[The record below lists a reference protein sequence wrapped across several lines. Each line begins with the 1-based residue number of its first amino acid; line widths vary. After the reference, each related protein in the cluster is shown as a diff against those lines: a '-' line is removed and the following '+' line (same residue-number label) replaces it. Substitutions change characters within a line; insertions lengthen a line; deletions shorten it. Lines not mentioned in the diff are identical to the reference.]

1 MPLQLDRMDELDAA
15 LSGGA
20 LLLVP
25 NYRSSDQL
33 VDQLCRHQQRMQGSS
48 VFHRPAIR
56 AIDLWLTE
64 LWDQLTLAHN
74 ADILQW
80 RVLQPA
86 EEQLLW
92 QQLISKASP
101 ELLLLNRDGTATAA
115 ASAARLLQQWQIPL
129 PELRRHLGLAS
140 DPSQKDDREYAWQ
153 WLQAFEELCRRQRL
167 LSFSGMLHQLL
178 QFVVDGTLATLQLLP
193 HTLLRAGFD
202 APPPLYQAL
211 FTAMATHGVAISD
224 WTFTGCKPL
233 LQQQICSVP
242 ADECRAAANWA
253 QVVLQQD
260 PAASIGIIT
269 ADSALLKGE
278 LERSFCQ
285 VFTATPDVFST
296 TLSDA
301 LVDATYVHSALGSL
315 ALLQDELDT
324 AECCAL
330 LRSPW
335 LLAAET
341 EQDGRAE
348 LELRLRKSQSL
359 QILTVELRQLCLQE
373 NQPWYCPVLGAS
385 LLAQQQAYLRQPR
398 QQSLQGW
405 LQFFTNCWDILLP
418 RSTLLQSGNRALVK
432 AWEGLLKQA
441 QLSSSLFGQQNF
453 AEASALLTRLARAST
468 LATANTQAP
477 VQLLTPITAAG
488 LHFTHLWCMQM
499 TETLW
504 PGEQQPHPYL
514 PLNLQREHGLPGIDR
529 TQHLRQS
536 TELLQGFIRSTT
548 QELVFS
554 HAGSA
559 DDLPQRP
566 TALLPA
572 EMQQQT
578 VATQMLPGGLH
589 PALANLAG
597 TDLEILQDCTTVLL
611 SEVTTFEGGSGV
623 LTSQSACPFKSFAQ
637 YRLQARELPQPVYG
651 IPSRALGECVHEA
664 LQAFWISMQSR
675 SALLAAD
682 ETSLQ
687 QAILQALTPALN
699 TVARHY
705 PTVLT
710 PKLQALET
718 RRLSA
723 LLLRWLDVE
732 CKRGPF
738 TVVATEQ
745 ELFWS
750 LPRLQLRLRLD
761 RIDRHADGSTV
772 IVDYK
777 TGKNATTRWEDER
790 PAAPQ
795 LLLYQLAVDSGGSLP
810 QTGALLYARINVE
823 NPVYEGIAS
832 DDSIFPGLAFT
843 EAKSVSQPDWH
854 SLKQH
859 WQRVIGLL
867 ADEFLQGYAAVQPA
881 RRDSC
886 NYCHLGSLCRIDELH
901 IEQRDEQPNVEEA
914 QRDVI

>member
-1 MPLQLDRMDELDAA
+1 MPLQLDRMEELDAA

-33 VDQLCRHQQRMQGSS
+33 VDQLCRHRQRMQGGT

-64 LWDQLTLAHN
+64 LWDQLTLVHD
-74 ADILQW
+74 ADILQC

-92 QQLISKASP
+92 QQLVSKASP

-129 PELRRHLGLAS
+129 PELRRHLGMAS
-140 DPSQKDDREYAWQ
+140 DPSQKDDHEYAWQ
-153 WLQAFEELCRRQRL
+153 WLQAFEQLCRRQCL
-167 LSFSGMLHQLL
+167 LSFSGMLQQLL
-178 QFVVDGTLATLQLLP
+178 QFVENGTLGTLQLLP
-193 HTLLRAGFD
+193 DILLRAGFD

-211 FTAMATHGVAISD
+211 FTAMSGQGLVISD
-224 WTFTGCKPL
+224 WHFTEYKPL

-242 ADECRAAANWA
+242 AEECHAAANWA
-253 QVVLQQD
+253 QAVLQQD
-260 PAASIGIIT
+260 PAASIGIVT
-269 ADSALLKGE
+269 ADSELLKGE
-278 LERSFCQ
+278 LERSFSQ
-285 VFTATPDVFST
+285 VFTATPGVFTT
-296 TLSDA
+296 TLSGA
-301 LVDATYVHSALGSL
+301 VADATYIHTALDSL
-315 ALLQDELDT
+315 ALLQDEIGTL
-324 AECCAL
+324 ECCAL

-335 LLAAET
+335 LQDACS
-341 EQDGRAE
+341 EQDARAE

-359 QILTVELRQLCLQE
+359 QIRTAELRQLCLQE
-373 NQPWYCPVLGAS
+373 TKPWYCPVLGAS
-385 LLAQQQAYLRQPR
+385 LLTQQQARLRQPR
-398 QQSLQGW
+398 QQSLHAW
-405 LQFFTNCWDILLP
+405 LQFFTSCWDTLLP
-418 RSTLLQSGNRALVK
+418 RSTLLQSGDRAMVK

-441 QLSSSLFGQQNF
+441 QVSSALFGKQDF

-477 VQLLTPITAAG
+477 VELLTPIMAAG
-488 LHFTHLWCMQM
+488 LHFTHVWCMQM

-514 PLNLQREHGLPGIDR
+514 PLSLQREHGLPGVDR
-529 TQHLRQS
+529 NQHLSQS
-536 TELLQGFIRSTT
+536 TELLQRLIRSTT

-559 DDLPQRP
+559 DDLPQRR

-572 EMQQQT
+572 NMQPRAVTAQT
-578 VATQMLPGGLH
+578 LFGGLH

-597 TDLEILQDCTTVLL
+597 SPLEILQDSTVVSLHDA
-611 SEVTTFEGGSGV
+611 TTFEGGSGV

-637 YRLQARELPQPVYG
+637 YRLQARELPQPVFG
-651 IPSRALGECVHEA
+651 IPSNALGECVHEA
-664 LQAFWISMQSR
+664 LQAFWTAMQSR
-675 SALLAAD
+675 AALIAAD
-682 ETSLQ
+682 EASLE
-687 QAILQALTPALN
+687 QAILRALAPALN
-699 TVARHY
+699 TLARHY
-705 PTVLT
+705 PAVLT
-710 PKLQALET
+710 PKLQGLEA

-732 CKRGPF
+732 CQRGPF

-761 RIDRHADGSTV
+761 RVDRHADGSTV

-795 LLLYQLAVDSGGSLP
+795 LLLYQLAMDTGGRLP
-810 QTGALLYARINVE
+810 ETSALLYARINVE
-823 NPVYEGIAS
+823 NPAYEGIAT
-832 DDSIFPGLAFT
+832 DDSIFPGLAFAQNKT
-843 EAKSVSQPDWH
+843 VNQPDWH

-867 ADEFLQGYAAVQPA
+867 ADEFLQGYAAVQPS
-881 RRDSC
+881 RHDSC
-886 NYCHLGSLCRIDELH
+886 RYCHLGSLCRIAEL
-901 IEQRDEQPNVEEA
+901 RSEQPNEQKIQEDEA
-914 QRDVI
+914 